1 MGEANQTAGA
11 VQDLADERVVYAL
24 VFSCVE
30 HHVEQLDALM
40 QEKVTAQDC
49 AKADSELAG
58 NLTGILCGALPE
70 HFKPVPGW
78 SDGGLGKFLRTHF
91 ADEIA
96 ALDPEHRAIFE
107 KDDEACVFLPY
118 CSCKKPFP
126 NSLPGKTRRL
136 WKTLK

>member
-78 SDGGLGKFLRTHF
+78 SDGG
-91 ADEIA
+91 
-96 ALDPEHRAIFE
+96 
-107 KDDEACVFLPY
+107 
-118 CSCKKPFP
+118 
-126 NSLPGKTRRL
+126 PGKTRRL

>member
-24 VFSCVE
+24 VFSCGE

-107 KDDEACVFLPY
+107 AFRTRNPEAGQDAAQAHIFRSML
-118 CSCKKPFP
+118 
-126 NSLPGKTRRL
+126 RR
-136 WKTLK
+136 K